1 MPHSNETPLPYNQDG
16 AAMVRRYRQE
26 GAPCENQALV
36 LYFFVAISIGK
47 GPLFDGRVAIAG
59 TRYRSRASAT
69 NLVM

>member
-1 MPHSNETPLPYNQDG
+1 
-16 AAMVRRYRQE
+16 MVRRYRQE

-69 NLVM
+69 NLLM